1 MYTITLI
8 DTSVQILSYLL
19 KSHKINFDPVRTI
32 LPHAGIQRLLQL
44 VSFDK
49 PISLLG

>member
-1 MYTITLI
+1 MYTMAPI

-19 KSHKINFDPVRTI
+19 KSHKIKFDPVWI
-32 LPHAGIQRLLQL
+32 VLPHAGIQRLLQH